1 MGRGCEVW
9 AGKDQRE
16 DVHEVSGI
24 NKNEVSSLQHDSIPV
39 SRGSVAR
46 SDMALSGDSV
56 SGKV

>member
-1 MGRGCEVW
+1 MW
-9 AGKDQRE
+9 AEGVRCRQVRNRE